1 MASGGA
7 FDLETDTRVR
17 AAWLYYMEGLTQ
29 DAVAQ
34 VLGTTRARVL
44 RMLAACREDGTV
56 QITVTSPLH
65 RCVALER
72 GLEARFGMERA
83 LVIPRPRD
91 PAETSALIGQATGAY
106 LSSILAD
113 GMTVGLGWGRTISA
127 SLPNLPQRRFA
138 KLTVVSL
145 LGGLTR
151 ASQFNP
157 SEFAWRVADRL
168 GAECFM
174 MAAPVY
180 APDARTREM
189 LVEHSGMEDLF
200 RHAGRLD
207 VALVSVG
214 DLSPA
219 STLVS
224 LGVVDGRD
232 LASLRGA
239 GAIGD
244 ILCRFM
250 DAAGTLVDHPLN
262 DRVVSVHPAL
272 LRGARRLVLASGG
285 PGKAPAIL
293 AAVRMLKPAV
303 LVTDEPVA
311 EALLAGPVAAP
322 GPLRAATGPAG

>member
-1 MASGGA
+1 MASGEE
-7 FDLETDTRVR
+7 FDLETDIRVR

-44 RMLAACREDGTV
+44 RMLATCREDGAG
-56 QITVTSPLH
+56 QITVTSPLN
-65 RCVALER
+65 RCVILER
-72 GLEARFGMERA
+72 GLEQRFGMERA
-83 LVIPRPRD
+83 IVIPRPRD
-91 PAETSALIGQATGAY
+91 PTETSALIGSATGAY
-106 LSSILAD
+106 LSSILTD
-113 GMTVGLGWGRTISA
+113 GMTVGLGWGRTIGA
-127 SLPNLPQRRFA
+127 SLPNLPQRNFN
-138 KLTVVSL
+138 KLTIVSL
-145 LGGLTR
+145 LGGLTF
-151 ASQFNP
+151 ASRVNP

-189 LVEHSGMEDLF
+189 LVNHSGMEELF

-214 DLSPA
+214 DLSPH

-224 LGVVDGRD
+224 LGVVGTDD
-232 LASLRGA
+232 VASLVRA

-244 ILCRFM
+244 LLCRFM
-250 DAAGTLVDHPLN
+250 DAEGALVDHPLN
-262 DRVVSVHPAL
+262 DRVVSAPPAL
-272 LRGARRLVLASGG
+272 LREARRLVLASGG
-285 PGKAPAIL
+285 WGKAPAIL

-303 LVTDEPVA
+303 LVTDEHVA
-311 EALLAGPVAAP
+311 EALLAGLPEGLP
-322 GPLRAATGPAG
+322 GAVRAAAGP